1 MPQFDNIIN
10 TNVLATYLHD
20 GWWDNT
26 SDHRTILSAIMKR
39 GNVKT
44 ESGTGLTWNVRVKK
58 NSVATYGVG
67 SEIEIT
73 QKDQTIQCY
82 LPWSLLT
89 SNDAITKEELRMAA
103 SNQGLLYSRRDR
115 MIEKLKTDFEDSL
128 NARFMTDDY
137 NATTNAL
144 AGFASFFGDANAA
157 GAADNEETASDTY
170 ATHSTALNGITAV
183 SGALADAWTPTLV
196 NYKST
201 ALGAGGATWAANC
214 LEALTYAKDQITFG
228 TKDNEQPDFV
238 VTTKSMLSRLKNKIG
253 ASQRIVVVDGSPSPG
268 GLGFKG
274 AVVHD
279 GLEVMP
285 DEDCPSE
292 VAFMLNSRQLFLH
305 VLADPAPVAGSAD
318 ASTRSKKGKLFELS
332 SDYDIRTNMHVFR
345 MDMSAQLRT
354 NPRYQCKLAAF
365 S

>member
-1 MPQFDNIIN
+1 MAQFANIIN
-10 TNVLATYLHD
+10 TNVLATFLQD

-44 ESGTGLTWNVRVKK
+44 ETGTGLTWNVRVKK
-58 NSVATYGVG
+58 NTVATYGVG
-67 SEIEIT
+67 SEIDIT
-73 QKDQTIQCY
+73 QKDQNIQCY
-82 LPWSLLT
+82 LPWGLLT
-89 SNDAITKEELRMAA
+89 ANDAISKEELRMAA
-103 SNQGLLYSRRDR
+103 SNASLLYSRRDR
-115 MIEKLKTDFEDSL
+115 MIEKLKTDFEDAI

-170 ATHSTALNGITAV
+170 AMHSTALNGITAV
-183 SGALADAWTPTLV
+183 SGALSDAWTPTLV

-201 ALGAGGATWAANC
+201 ALGAGGSTWSSNC
-214 LEALTYAKDQITFG
+214 LEALTYAKDRVTFG
-228 TKDNEQPDFV
+228 TKESEQPDFV
-238 VTTKSMLSRLKNKIG
+238 VTTKTLRSQLKNKIG

-274 AVVHD
+274 AIVHD

-285 DEDCPSE
+285 DEDCPDG

-305 VLADPAPVAGSAD
+305 VLADPASVAGAPD
-318 ASTRSKKGKLFELS
+318 ASSRAKKGKMFELS
-332 SDYDIRTNMHVFR
+332 SDFDIRTNMHVFR

-354 NPRYQCKLAAF
+354 NPRYQCKLSAY